1 MTANIPPEMLF
12 ALSDMH
18 RPDSIPI
25 LSKTVAATC
34 GHMPFLTAF
43 HCRSWKLGQRSEGLQ
58 CSCIAAP
65 TGLPHSEPA
74 AWQDGWK

>member
-25 LSKTVAATC
+25 LAKTVVATC

-43 HCRSWKLGQRSEGLQ
+43 HCRSWKLGQRSEGL
-58 CSCIAAP
+58 
-65 TGLPHSEPA
+65 
-74 AWQDGWK
+74 